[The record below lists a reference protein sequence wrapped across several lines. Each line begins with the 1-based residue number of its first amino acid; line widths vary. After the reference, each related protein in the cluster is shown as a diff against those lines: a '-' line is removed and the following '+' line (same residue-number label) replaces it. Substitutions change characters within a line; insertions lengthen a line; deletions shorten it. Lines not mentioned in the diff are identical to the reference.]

1 MINPDVDGHKGKC
14 INELMTTDNFDQLGE
29 EDLELLLYSEE
40 ENYRR
45 GNFERIFPLVSN
57 IDVYSQFFEATRY
70 NNLLLWRW
78 LKSNS
83 NYLKLKYGQQSTTV
97 V

>member
-1 MINPDVDGHKGKC
+1 M
-14 INELMTTDNFDQLGE
+14 ESFDQLGE

-45 GNFERIFPLVSN
+45 GGFERIFPLADN
-57 IDVYSQFFEATRY
+57 IDKYSQFFEAMRY

-78 LKSNS
+78 LKSSS
-83 NYLKLKYGQQSTTV
+83 NYLRDRFAQHSTV
-97 V
+97 VV